1 MRAGKLQHRIAIER
15 LQELVSDSGH
25 VRKVWLP
32 VLTTRAEIKEA
43 TTTEFLTG
51 QIEGDKARAVF
62 LVRWPVQP
70 ITTAD
75 RIMAAGQAWNII
87 ALTEIGRRRGLE
99 IRAEAVA

>member
-1 MRAGKLQHRIAIER
+1 MRAGKLQHRVQIER

-32 VLTTRAEIKEA
+32 LVMARAEIKEA

-51 QIEGDKARAVF
+51 QIEGDTGRAVF
-62 LVRWPVQP
+62 LIRWPAQA

-75 RIMAAGQAWNII
+75 RLSYAGKLWNITGLS
-87 ALTEIGRRRGLE
+87 AIGRRRGLE

>member
-1 MRAGKLQHRIAIER
+1 MRAGKLQHRITVER
-15 LQELVSDSGH
+15 HQELISDSGH

-51 QIEGDKARAVF
+51 QIEGDTARAVF
-62 LVRWPVQP
+62 LIRWPVQP

-75 RIMAAGQAWNII
+75 RITAAGVAWNIT